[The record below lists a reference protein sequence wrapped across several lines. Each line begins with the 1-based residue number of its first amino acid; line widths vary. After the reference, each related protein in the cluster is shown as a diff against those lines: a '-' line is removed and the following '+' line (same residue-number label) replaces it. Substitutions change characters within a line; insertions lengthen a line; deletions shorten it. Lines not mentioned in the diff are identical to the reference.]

1 MMKKTDSVFMY
12 SVGVLAVLVV
22 IGIVAPNTL
31 ETVTASIQS
40 FISTTFGWYYL
51 IIVTVFLIICLYLL
65 ISPVGRIKLGKQ
77 DDEPEFTRPTW
88 IAMLF
93 SAGMGIGLV
102 FYGSAEPISH
112 YAVSSPMGVTGTPQ
126 AIKDSLRFT
135 FFHWGLH
142 AWAIYGIVAL
152 ILAYFSFRK
161 NQPVSISGTLKP
173 IFGDRVKGNLGKTID
188 ILAILST
195 VFGVATTLG
204 FGAAQINGG
213 LTYLYG
219 VPSNFWVQ
227 LITIIVFTVL
237 FIGSSL
243 SGVGK
248 GIKILSNV
256 NMLLAFLL
264 LLLLFSVG
272 PTMFILNIFT
282 DTIGGYLQYLPNMS
296 FRIAPLNAENRL
308 WINTWTIFYWAWWI
322 AWSPFVGI
330 FIARISKGRTI
341 REFVFNVLLIPSIFS
356 FFWFSTFGGTAIS
369 LEARGIANIS
379 ELALEESLFGVFAN
393 FPLGT
398 VMSIIALI
406 LVAVF
411 FITSADS
418 GTYVLAMMSMNGIP
432 NPPNRFKIIW
442 GVMLAIIAIVL
453 LYSGGLLALQNT
465 MIIAALPFSVIMILM
480 TVSLLKSL
488 NEEAKELN
496 PIMYRKP
503 KHKIIIA
510 PYQIRCCPT
519 LPRIAPISKLF

>member
-1 MMKKTDSVFMY
+1 MKKNSSVFMY
-12 SVGVLAVLVV
+12 SVGILAILVI
-22 IGIVAPNTL
+22 IGIVTPKTL
-31 ETVTASIQS
+31 ESVTANVQS
-40 FISTTFGWYYL
+40 FISTAFGWYYL
-51 IIVTVFLIICLYLL
+51 IIVTLFLITCLYLL

-77 DDEPEFTRPTW
+77 DDKPEFTRPTW

-102 FYGSAEPISH
+102 FYGAAEPISH
-112 YAVSSPMGVTGTPQ
+112 YAISSPMGVTGTPQ
-126 AIKDSLRFT
+126 AVKDSLRFT

-161 NQPVSISGTLKP
+161 NQPVTISGTLKP
-173 IFGDRVKGNLGKTID
+173 IFGDRVQGKLGKTID

-213 LTYLYG
+213 LTYLYKI
-219 VPSNFWVQ
+219 PSNYWVQ
-227 LITIIVFTVL
+227 LIIIVVFTFL
-237 FIGSSL
+237 FIGSAL
-243 SGVGK
+243 TGLGK
-248 GIKILSNV
+248 GIKILSNA
-256 NMLLAFLL
+256 NMILAFLL
-264 LLLLFSVG
+264 LILMFTIG

-308 WINTWTIFYWAWWI
+308 WINAWTIFYWAWWI

-341 REFVFNVLLIPSIFS
+341 REFVFNVLLIPSIVG

-369 LEARGIANIS
+369 LEAKGIANIS
-379 ELALEESLFGVFAN
+379 GLALEEQLFGVFAN
-393 FPLGT
+393 YPLGT
-398 VMSIIALI
+398 VMSFVAMI
-406 LVAVF
+406 LVMSF

-418 GTYVLAMMSMNGIP
+418 GTYVLAMMSLNGTA
-432 NPPNRFKIIW
+432 NPPNRIKMIW
-442 GVMLAIIAIVL
+442 GVLLSIIAIVL

-480 TVSLLKSL
+480 TISLLKSL
-488 NEEAKELN
+488 SQEAKELHKTL
-496 PIMYRKP
+496 YTKP
-503 KHKIIIA
+503 K
-510 PYQIRCCPT
+510 RT
-519 LPRIAPISKLF
+519 